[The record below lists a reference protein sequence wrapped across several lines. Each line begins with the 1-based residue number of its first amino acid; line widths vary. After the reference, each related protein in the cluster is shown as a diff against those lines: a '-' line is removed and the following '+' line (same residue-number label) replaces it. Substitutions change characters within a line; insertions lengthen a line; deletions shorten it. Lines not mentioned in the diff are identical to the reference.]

1 MNYPNYFLRP
11 KVLFPKKKLYENM
24 TVFLKIIQAGAF
36 QLTFDKISSKPH
48 KKRTKKAETLAP
60 F

>member
-1 MNYPNYFLRP
+1 
-11 KVLFPKKKLYENM
+11 M